1 MNINKVTLHI
11 DYKTHFENFLKN
23 NIISIHTIGLSYDG
37 GPIYKN
43 FPAHTELIDDID
55 KSLFT
60 IFFEFLF
67 NRFGKDKE
75 YFYSE
80 DNEGYNL
87 RTVRI
92 NHSYNKNIC
101 NLDLIQN
108 IFNLHNVPE
117 NKLLIQTSNLNAEK
131 DWPYDFKLLKAF
143 PTTIFSYTPKE
154 YTTKIFNKKFI
165 FLNRNHKLHRCWLYE
180 QFNEMNI
187 LDNFYYSINA
197 ENNPAYPISI
207 TLDND
212 NSKNIDIALNENEN
226 YLNKSFCNIVTESE
240 FYSNE
245 IHNSA
250 YKTIMITEKTM
261 KAINNFQPFILVSGY
276 KSLAKLKEFGFK
288 TFDKWWDESYDN
300 EEDDSIRLHQ
310 ILKLVVSLNKLS
322 FNDMNKLQNEM
333 KDILIHNSELY
344 TKFIDTK
351 YNYSVSFASPYN
363 NYNCFL

>member
-1 MNINKVTLHI
+1 
-11 DYKTHFENFLKN
+11 
-23 NIISIHTIGLSYDG
+23 
-37 GPIYKN
+37 
-43 FPAHTELIDDID
+43 
-55 KSLFT
+55 
-60 IFFEFLF
+60 
-67 NRFGKDKE
+67 
-75 YFYSE
+75 
-80 DNEGYNL
+80 
-87 RTVRI
+87 
-92 NHSYNKNIC
+92 
-101 NLDLIQN
+101 
-108 IFNLHNVPE
+108 
-117 NKLLIQTSNLNAEK
+117 
-131 DWPYDFKLLKAF
+131 
-143 PTTIFSYTPKE
+143 
-154 YTTKIFNKKFI
+154 
-165 FLNRNHKLHRCWLYE
+165 LHRCWLYE
-180 QFNEMNI
+180 QFNEINI

-322 FNDMNKLQNEM
+322 FNDMNQLQNEM

>member
-1 MNINKVTLHI
+1 MDINKVTLHI
-11 DYKTHFENFLKN
+11 DYKKHFENFLTN

-37 GPIYKN
+37 GKIYKN
-43 FPAHTELIDDID
+43 FPAHSELIDDID

-87 RTVRI
+87 RKVRI
-92 NHSYNKNIC
+92 NHAYNKNIC
-101 NLDLIQN
+101 NLDLIKT
-108 IFNLHNVPE
+108 IFKLHNMPE

-131 DWPYDFKLLKAF
+131 DWPYDFTLLKAF
-143 PTTIFSYTPKE
+143 PTTIFSYLPKE
-154 YTTKIFNKKFI
+154 YPTKKFTKKFI

-187 LDNFYYSINA
+187 LDNFYYSING

-245 IHNSA
+245 IENSA
-250 YKTIMITEKTM
+250 YKTIFITEKTM

-276 KSLAKLKEFGFK
+276 KSLAKLKELGFK
-288 TFDKWWDESYDN
+288 TFDKWWDESYDD
-300 EEDDSIRLHQ
+300 EIDDNIRLHK
-310 ILKLVVSLNKLS
+310 ILKLIIKLNELS
-322 FNDMNKLQNEM
+322 FNTIDKIQAEM
-333 KDILIHNSELY
+333 KDTLTYNAELY
-344 TKFIDTK
+344 TKFIDTN
-351 YNYSVSFASPYN
+351 YNYSVSFPTPYN
-363 NYNCFL
+363 EYNCFL